1 MKKKDDYKMNH
12 SQIKN
17 GVKKALTNALTLA
30 GYSKDIL
37 ERGGSSHLS
46 LGLFS
51 FAIEEYGK
59 SAMLSE
65 IASSE
70 QKEYFVPSILF
81 TGKKSHDLK
90 FNKAL
95 SILPKECSY
104 FDAGVTFT
112 NSPNLNKSKTHEVGS
127 NGESAGIPKATPG
140 TSSIGDISSD
150 FETRMNCFYLD
161 WDKEKN
167 NWKSPPKV
175 LAQKLAES
183 ISEFENF
190 VNKKIDAE
198 YGS

>member
-12 SQIKN
+12 TQIKN
-17 GVKKALTNALTLA
+17 GVKKALSNALTLA

-37 ERGGSSHLS
+37 ERGGSAHLS

-65 IASSE
+65 IASSN

-81 TGKKSHDLK
+81 TGKRSHDLK

-95 SILPKECSY
+95 SILPKECSC

-112 NSPNLNKSKTHEVGS
+112 NPPNESQTHEDGS
-127 NGESAGIPKATPG
+127 NSDSAGIPKGTAG
-140 TSSIGDISSD
+140 TSSVADILID
-150 FETRMNCFYLD
+150 FETRMSCFYLD
-161 WDKEKN
+161 WDEEKN

-175 LAQKLAES
+175 LAEKLTES
-183 ISEFENF
+183 ISEFENY